1 MKRFLG
7 LAALTD
13 ILLMGSMMATS
24 LSARAES
31 LSVVYPP
38 PEHQTVAEKIF
49 FIGTASPQDRQ
60 FLSTEKRS
68 IIVVLLGILLLVCR

>member
-13 ILLMGSMMATS
+13 ILLMGGMMATS

-38 PEHQTVAEKIF
+38 PKHQTVAEKIF
-49 FIGTASPQDRQ
+49 FYWHCIA
-60 FLSTEKRS
+60 
-68 IIVVLLGILLLVCR
+68 